1 MINIYLNNI
10 QHINVNSGETV
21 EYPDGSVL
29 PDGVRTDMER
39 MVEQAVTSGIVSVMD
54 NKYGSIEARCFVDL
68 EKGRYTATL
77 YYKEMPEELLLE
89 TAGSINAEY
98 GEMTCEYFKKFH
110 EASWDEAAPAVKY
123 PTGPF
128 ICDCVFSSII
138 LAPRLWDGDFTKC
151 FGIYMLNMLS
161 QYEAMQKM
169 EESSETVRDSMIL
182 GCETKPVRD
191 GLRENQEHVI
201 FDTDRDGIVMKI
213 FLNNLT
219 QTEVKEFATG
229 VIIYTGMAHLE
240 DISFFA
246 VRVGKLNWIAVPC
259 RPGLTRCLTRLDN
272 PETGNRIPLKIVLS
286 DAESGEKRWVTSV
299 GLRGPLCRQALKEGE
314 KLGRKEY
321 DRELERVLSSYS
333 VQHIVKQLEPMESQ
347 K

>member
-1 MINIYLNNI
+1 
-10 QHINVNSGETV
+10 
-21 EYPDGSVL
+21 
-29 PDGVRTDMER
+29 ME
-39 MVEQAVTSGIVSVMD
+39 
-54 NKYGSIEARCFVDL
+54 
-68 EKGRYTATL
+68 
-77 YYKEMPEELLLE
+77 
-89 TAGSINAEY
+89 
-98 GEMTCEYFKKFH
+98 KFH

-191 GLRENQEHVI
+191 GLRENQEYVI

-229 VIIYTGMAHLE
+229 VIIYTFLYWCCLLFRLCGLLVE
-240 DISFFA
+240 ERKRFT
-246 VRVGKLNWIAVPC
+246 KL
-259 RPGLTRCLTRLDN
+259 
-272 PETGNRIPLKIVLS
+272 K
-286 DAESGEKRWVTSV
+286 KR
-299 GLRGPLCRQALKEGE
+299 
-314 KLGRKEY
+314 
-321 DRELERVLSSYS
+321 
-333 VQHIVKQLEPMESQ
+333 
-347 K
+347 